1 MLNFLAETPMD
12 SGYPNAVT
20 LPVWNRFYRKRISAG
35 SLSTHTVCS
44 LEDRARVAQYTL
56 PVIHPPARRVYN
68 RERILSD
75 TGAVFQRANR
85 VRRQRTSGDS
95 LPVES
100 IPDRE
105 RNRIR
110 VTRIHRRLG
119 QKVQHKR
126 RGRSKSAHVRRGA
139 IAVGGL
145 AASRE

>member
-1 MLNFLAETPMD
+1 NRCLGKNHGKLD
-12 SGYPNAVT
+12 RRDT
-20 LPVWNRFYRKRISAG
+20 LLRHSRLGGWRWDHVRRLPALSA
-35 SLSTHTVCS
+35 
-44 LEDRARVAQYTL
+44 
-56 PVIHPPARRVYN
+56 YN
-68 RERILSD
+68 RERIWSD

-100 IPDRE
+100 IPDLE

-126 RGRSKSAHVRRGA
+126 RGRSKSAHVLRGA